1 MRLNKD
7 EKAGHLLDFNLKE
20 CLLLLFFLTNG
31 NRPSYP
37 AQIERELPESKIFV
51 GWPEGTE
58 PARITR
64 RWAKTICERLEQEGV
79 MGSLLGKARR
89 RRNVSKHYFLKDD
102 LDSFRR
108 IFGTVAPFFGGYL
121 LSTRYSQE
129 IIENQ
134 LIKSL
139 EEMYETEFDEETRA
153 NMVVTLFLSPKAVQL
168 GLTKLVL
175 PISEEPPYSEKAKER
190 LNQTLLAIFQSAL
203 LTDLVQ
209 SGLAWRRSKVDEIDF
224 GLETKIRIGETKAS
238 ISTRMKYVSDLQ
250 NDVLPLLRIP

>member
-1 MRLNKD
+1 MQLNKD
-7 EKAGHLLDFNLKE
+7 EKSGHLLDFSLKK
-20 CLLLLFFLTNG
+20 CIVLLYFLTNA
-31 NRPSYP
+31 NQPSYP
-37 AQIERELPESKIFV
+37 AQIERELPESNIFV
-51 GWPEGTE
+51 GWPQGTE

-134 LIKSL
+134 LIKAL
-139 EEMYETEFDEETRA
+139 EEMYETEFDE
-153 NMVVTLFLSPKAVQL
+153 
-168 GLTKLVL
+168 
-175 PISEEPPYSEKAKER
+175 
-190 LNQTLLAIFQSAL
+190 
-203 LTDLVQ
+203 
-209 SGLAWRRSKVDEIDF
+209 
-224 GLETKIRIGETKAS
+224 
-238 ISTRMKYVSDLQ
+238 
-250 NDVLPLLRIP
+250 